1 MVAGGT
7 DRLMDHVRRAKMR
20 NIFAT
25 QLDEPNP
32 DERGESFIELHKV
45 TNGAIRITITKIDE
59 RVEKQILIHAYTL
72 DGLDFHVD
80 CVVIALNLGHCI
92 PTITVK

>member
-7 DRLMDHVRRAKMR
+7 DRLIDHVRRAKMR
-20 NIFAT
+20 NIFAA

-32 DERGESFIELHKV
+32 EERGKSFIELHDV
-45 TNGAIRITITKIDE
+45 TYCAVRITITKIDE

-72 DGLDFHVD
+72 DGLDFPVD
-80 CVVIALNLGHCI
+80 CVVMALNLGHCI